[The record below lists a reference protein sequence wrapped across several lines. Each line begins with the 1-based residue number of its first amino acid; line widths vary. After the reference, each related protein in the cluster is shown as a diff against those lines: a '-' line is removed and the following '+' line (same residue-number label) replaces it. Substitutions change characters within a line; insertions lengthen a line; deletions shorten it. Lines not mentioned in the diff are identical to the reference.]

1 MQLFFKNFCGDGP
14 GPVCRAQSVSGTEWF
29 LIFTCMAILLA
40 QLPNL
45 NSVSRVSLLG
55 AVTAIVYCI
64 LIWALP
70 ISNDRPNEIS
80 YHPLQADQS
89 GMEKF
94 GGVLNAIGIIV
105 LAFRGHNVILEI
117 QVISHSIIIIIVTY
131 YIISL
136 LINILKWLFS
146 DYHFRINLLAVFLWL
161 FNVQL
166 TGLHTKKHSYYILI
180 MVTNFF
186 FLLFLLFKNK

>member
-1 MQLFFKNFCGDGP
+1 MTIFPVMYLSGGTCAMLIITGGGTMQLFFKNLCGDGP

-117 QVISHSIIIIIVTY
+117 QVRSHS
-131 YIISL
+131 S
-136 LINILKWLFS
+136 
-146 DYHFRINLLAVFLWL
+146 
-161 FNVQL
+161 
-166 TGLHTKKHSYYILI
+166 
-180 MVTNFF
+180 NFF
-186 FLLFLLFKNK
+186 FFSK